1 MRFHL
6 RKLVT
11 YVVAALVLFVV
22 INFYGNNTWMF
33 ESNEAPWGPSMTKHI
48 PIKPKYSGKIVHEH
62 VILGN
67 KNHSKSKFA
76 NASKLGSEFG
86 LKREE
91 AFVLEDKE
99 KNPFGKKVSY
109 DGVEGRVWFSNDYY
123 DDDRIVAQ
131 MRYKPP
137 HIIEAEKKKEQVPL
151 KTILLYHGFGGWA
164 LKKGQKTFQDQQCPV
179 QQCTVTDDRRSAE
192 TADAVMFHHSPSK
205 PWTKRPNNQIWILFL
220 LESPYHTPGLSG
232 FNNVFNWTASYRH
245 DSIIVAPYEKMVPH
259 DPNVITKKQDKN
271 YAVGKTKKVAWFVS
285 NCGARNGRRQY
296 ADELGK
302 YIQVDIYGACGPYK
316 CPRHNSEHCF
326 NMLDKDYKFY
336 LSFENS
342 NCRDYITEKFFVN
355 GLSHDVVPIVMG
367 AHPNDY
373 KRAAPPH
380 SFIHIEDFDSPKDL
394 AAYLHKLD
402 KNDDLYN
409 EYFQWKGTAG
419 TVNTFYWC
427 RICSML
433 HAAPSHKPMS
443 YRDINRWWRG
453 DGVCIGQSKWKD
465 QPERKEI
472 IDNYFGDV

>member
-11 YVVAALVLFVV
+11 YVLAALVLFVV

-33 ESNEAPWGPSMTKHI
+33 ESNEAPWGPSMTKRI
-48 PIKPKYSGKIVHEH
+48 PKKPRYSGKIVHDH
-62 VILGN
+62 VIHDK
-67 KNHSKSKFA
+67 KNHSEFA
-76 NASKLGSEFG
+76 NASKLGLEFG

-91 AFVLEDKE
+91 SFVLEDKE

-109 DGVEGRVWFSNDYY
+109 DGVEGRVWFSDDYY

-131 MRYKPP
+131 MRFKPP
-137 HIIEAEKKKEQVPL
+137 YIIEAEKKKVQVPL

-164 LKKGQKTFQDQQCPV
+164 LKKGQKTFEDQQCPV

-232 FNNVFNWTASYRH
+232 FNNVFNWTATYRH

-259 DPNVITKKQDKN
+259 DPDVITKKQDKN

-302 YIQVDIYGACGPYK
+302 YIQVDIYGACGPNK
-316 CPRHNSEHCF
+316 CPRHNAEHCF

-394 AAYLHKLD
+394 AEYLHKLD

-433 HAAPSHKPMS
+433 HSAPDHKPIS

-453 DGVCIGQSKWKD
+453 EGVCIGQSKWKD
-465 QPERKEI
+465 QPERKQI
-472 IDNYFGDV
+472 IDNYFADV

>member
-1 MRFHL
+1 MT
-6 RKLVT
+6 RKT
-11 YVVAALVLFVV
+11 
-22 INFYGNNTWMF
+22 
-33 ESNEAPWGPSMTKHI
+33 I
-48 PIKPKYSGKIVHEH
+48 P
-62 VILGN
+62 N
-67 KNHSKSKFA
+67 FA
-76 NASKLGSEFG
+76 NASKLGLEFG

-91 AFVLEDKE
+91 SFVLEDKE

-109 DGVEGRVWFSNDYY
+109 DGVEGRVWFSDDYY

-131 MRYKPP
+131 MRFKPP
-137 HIIEAEKKKEQVPL
+137 YIIEAEKKKVQVPL

-164 LKKGQKTFQDQQCPV
+164 LKKGQKTFEDQQCPV

-232 FNNVFNWTASYRH
+232 FNNVFNWTATYRH

-259 DPNVITKKQDKN
+259 DPDVITKKQDKN

-302 YIQVDIYGACGPYK
+302 YIQVDIYGACGPNK
-316 CPRHNSEHCF
+316 CPRHNAEHCF

-394 AAYLHKLD
+394 AEYLHKLD

-433 HAAPSHKPMS
+433 HSAPDHKPIS

-453 DGVCIGQSKWKD
+453 EGVCIGQSKWKD
-465 QPERKEI
+465 QPERKQI
-472 IDNYFGDV
+472 IDNYFADV